1 VFLEGSSWRLI
12 FAVQIP
18 LTAIALFAGWN
29 SLPSTREHAVRPQ
42 ADLRGILIIA
52 AVTILSLAGIA
63 QAGQSWLVA
72 AAAGLAV
79 VALLIA
85 YWVHAGRVDE
95 PVVLRRHLRSEP
107 LRHVHLIAALVLAA
121 VLSVDSYL
129 PLYLNVVKDWTIG
142 AAAFA
147 VVFLTVGWTSGAIV
161 ASRWLDVTS
170 EDRVILAGTVGVF
183 AGLVGALLVVVLG
196 APVGL
201 LLGLYVIAG
210 LGVGLASTAGL
221 TLVQAPTPPDEMGRV
236 NAAHQYVR
244 TLGITYGVAIGGAVL
259 LMVVDIRVGDVEIVR
274 ELLAGED
281 VALGD
286 QTRDAVAAGFAWAHL
301 VAVVA
306 SAAALALAV
315 DLRRRRIH
323 FDRPGT
329 DSHPPSRPRG
339 ATHGAD

>member
-1 VFLEGSSWRLI
+1 M
-12 FAVQIP
+12 
-18 LTAIALFAGWN
+18 
-29 SLPSTREHAVRPQ
+29 
-42 ADLRGILIIA
+42 
-52 AVTILSLAGIA
+52 
-63 QAGQSWLVA
+63 
-72 AAAGLAV
+72 
-79 VALLIA
+79 
-85 YWVHAGRVDE
+85 
-95 PVVLRRHLRSEP
+95 
-107 LRHVHLIAALVLAA
+107 LAA

-129 PLYLNVVKDWTIG
+129 PLYLNVVKGWTIG

-306 SAAALALAV
+306 SAAALALAI
-315 DLRRRRIH
+315 DLRRRAIH

-329 DSHPPSRPRG
+329 ESRPQSRPPG